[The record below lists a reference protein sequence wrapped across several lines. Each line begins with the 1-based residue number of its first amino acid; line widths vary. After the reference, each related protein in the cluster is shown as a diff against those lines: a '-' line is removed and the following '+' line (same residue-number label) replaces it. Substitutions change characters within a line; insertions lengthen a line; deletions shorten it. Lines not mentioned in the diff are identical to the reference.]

1 MRFVERFVDG
11 GEAAAFFRRADL
23 VVLPY
28 REIEGSG
35 VLATALAFGLP
46 LLLTDV
52 GSFPEVA
59 ATGAARA
66 RAPRRRRSP
75 CTGRSPVSWATAARR
90 RALAAASARRGG
102 RARTP
107 GAPIAERHLALYGR
121 LVG

>member
-1 MRFVERFVDG
+1 MIRRPPRSTLFPYTTLFRSRAWRGIRDAELWIVGRPRMDTAVLHAAAPPGVRFVERFVDG

-35 VLATALAFGLP
+35 VLATALAFGRP

-59 ATGAARA
+59 A
-66 RAPRRRRSP
+66 
-75 CTGRSPVSWATAARR
+75 
-90 RALAAASARRGG
+90 
-102 RARTP
+102 
-107 GAPIAERHLALYGR
+107 
-121 LVG
+121 